1 MSLCLWHSNS
11 VPCTLAHQ
19 MFDSGNLFDDTQIGF
34 VHLITLKRSAVRKTK
49 LALLVLAACATFAA
63 QAAAP
68 TPIEASH
75 LSHDVKVLSSDEFE
89 GRAPNSAGETKT
101 VAYLAEQFTQAG
113 LKPGGDV
120 VNGQRGW
127 TQDVP
132 LGRFEIKGP
141 VEASFSDGKTAQP
154 LAQGEQIAIRAAMTG
169 AKNVAFQDA
178 PLVFVG
184 YGVNAPER
192 KWDDFKGLDLKGKL
206 AVVLINDPDFETGKG
221 DFGGK
226 AMTYY
231 GRWTYKFEEMA
242 RRGALGTLIVHES
255 APASYGWATVKNSNT
270 NVMYDIVRKNPAEA
284 HAAVEAWIQ
293 RDLAATLFQRAGL
306 DFDKLKVQARARS
319 FKPVE
324 LKGVTLSARYA
335 VDAQV
340 ITSKNV
346 VAIREGS
353 ERPDEYVIYSGH
365 WDHLG
370 IGLPDAKGDK
380 VYNGAV
386 DNATGVAALLELA
399 RAYGNAPA
407 PKRSVVFLA
416 VTAEEKGL
424 LGSEYYASN
433 PVYPL
438 ARTAGVINMDAL
450 NPYGLARDFS
460 ISGNAKLDLLDQLV
474 ARFKAKKV
482 HYAPDP
488 RPEAGGFF
496 RSDHFSFAKQGVP
509 AISFRSGIDWEQG
522 GIAAGKAN
530 QDKYTANN
538 YHQPSDEWQAEWTF
552 AGMQRDL
559 EVLYGLGRDLAD
571 AKTWPNWSKDS
582 EFRAARDKTAG
593 ERK

>member
-1 MSLCLWHSNS
+1 
-11 VPCTLAHQ
+11 
-19 MFDSGNLFDDTQIGF
+19 
-34 VHLITLKRSAVRKTK
+34 VRKTK
-49 LALLVLAACATFAA
+49 LALLVLAAFAA
-63 QAAAP
+63 NAQASPASAAKP
-68 TPIEASH
+68 PALVEASH

-89 GRAPNSAGETKT
+89 GRAPNSAGEAKT
-101 VAYLAEQFTQAG
+101 VAYLIEQFTQAG
-113 LKPGGDV
+113 LKPGGDST
-120 VNGQRGW
+120 NGQRGW

-141 VEASFSDGKTAQP
+141 VEVSVSDGKKAQT
-154 LAQGEQIAIRAAMTG
+154 LTQGEEIAIRAAMTG
-169 AKNVAFQDA
+169 AKSVEFKDA

-184 YGVNAPER
+184 YGVTAPER
-192 KWDDFKGLDLKGKL
+192 KWDDFKGQDLKGKL

-221 DFGGK
+221 EFGGK

-231 GRWTYKFEEMA
+231 GRWTYKYEEMA
-242 RRGALGTLIVHES
+242 RRGALGTIIVHES

-284 HAAVEAWIQ
+284 HAPVEAWIQ
-293 RDLAATLFQRAGL
+293 RDLAASLFKQAGL
-306 DFDKLKVQARARS
+306 DFDKLKKEAQSRN

-346 VAIREGS
+346 VAVREGS
-353 ERPDEYVIYSGH
+353 ERPGEYVIYSGH

-370 IGLPDAKGDK
+370 IGLPDAKGDRI
-380 VYNGAV
+380 YNGAV
-386 DNATGVAALLELA
+386 DNATGTAALLELA
-399 RAYGNAPA
+399 RVYAQQPQ
-407 PKRSVVFLA
+407 PKRSVVFLV

-438 ARTAGVINMDAL
+438 AKTVGVINMDAMS
-450 NPYGLARDFS
+450 PYGPARDFS
-460 ISGNAKLDLLDQLV
+460 ISGNARLDLLDQLTAK
-474 ARFKAKKV
+474 ARQWKI
-482 HYAPDP
+482 HYSPDP

-496 RSDHFSFAKQGVP
+496 RSDHFPFAKMGVP

-522 GIAAGKAN
+522 GAQAGKAN
-530 QDKYTANN
+530 QDKYTAAS
-538 YHQPSDEWQAEWTF
+538 YHQPSDEWKAEWPF
-552 AGMQRDL
+552 SGMARDL
-559 EVLYGLGRDLAD
+559 DILYSLGRDLAD
-571 AKTWPNWSKDS
+571 SKAWPNWSKDS
-582 EFRAARDKTAG
+582 EFRAARDRSAA